1 MIKNITIIMCEF
13 STTDERII
21 TATFKLLQKEG
32 FSKTTTK
39 KIAAKAEVSE
49 ITIFRNFKNKDNLI
63 KITKEYY
70 LEKFLA
76 QLEEIFDFND
86 GDEID
91 EYLQSNFIGLLNLS
105 DADFSIIKVAM
116 EEVRDIPEKKQ
127 LISRITTTVIDK
139 LDKFFQVQIEKGK
152 IRPIDSRVLAMMCFG
167 ITFQSI
173 ILWKI
178 YDKSPSVET
187 SQYAND
193 FLDIL
198 YNGII
203 A

>member
-1 MIKNITIIMCEF
+1 MCEF

-32 FSKTTTK
+32 INKTTTK

-91 EYLQSNFIGLLNLS
+91 EYLQNNFIGLLNLS